1 MGLKTCPI
9 GEIVLDDVRAP
20 RSAVLGQ
27 VGGGGPI
34 FNQSMEW
41 ERTCLVAAHLGAME
55 RLLEQ
60 AVDYAKTRKSFGQRI
75 GAYQAVSHR
84 IADMKVRLEA
94 SRLLTYRTATR
105 LETSKS
111 VGFDAAQTKLFV
123 SEALVQS
130 ALDTVRTLGGY
141 GVMAEYAAERALRD
155 SIAGT
160 LYSGTND
167 MQRNI
172 IARWLGL

>member
-1 MGLKTCPI
+1 
-9 GEIVLDDVRAP
+9 
-20 RSAVLGQ
+20 VLGS

-41 ERTCLVAAHLGAME
+41 ERACLVAAHVGAME
-55 RLLEQ
+55 RLLDT
-60 AVDYAKTRKSFGQRI
+60 AVDYAKTRKSFGRRI
-75 GAYQAVSHR
+75 GENQAVSHR

-94 SRLLTYRTATR
+94 SRLLAYRAASR
-105 LETSKS
+105 LETSKA
-111 VGFDAAQTKLFV
+111 VGLDAAIAKSFA
-123 SEALVQS
+123 SEALVQT
-130 ALDTVRTLGGY
+130 AFDLVRTLGGY
-141 GVMAEYAAERALRD
+141 GIMTEYGAERALRD
-155 SIAGT
+155 SVAGV